1 MGYVGAGSPPPPA
14 VEVVRSGIVESVH
27 RAHVAVVD
35 PDGQLTHFAGDPW
48 VRSYPRS
55 TLKPVLAAAMV
66 ELGFQPADAEQA
78 ALAASSHSGEDFH
91 VAGVESMLD
100 HFGLTPGALRN
111 TPDWP
116 FDEQAR
122 VAWIAAGNSKSS
134 VAANCSGKHTAMLAT
149 CLANDWPLEG
159 YLDPEHPLRGALAD
173 AVSQATG
180 CDPDDVGV
188 DGCGAAVWAVPLTG
202 LARAFAA
209 LTAADEGSPG
219 RIIADG
225 MRAAPEFVGGTRRE
239 STALMRSF
247 PGMVAKDGADGV
259 YGATLPDGRGVAI
272 KIEDGAGRARPAAI
286 GGVCL
291 QLGLDADALAPIVA
305 WEPVSGG
312 GVPVGEMRPVVQL
325 SEA

>member
-1 MGYVGAGSPPPPA
+1 
-14 VEVVRSGIVESVH
+14 
-27 RAHVAVVD
+27 
-35 PDGQLTHFAGDPW
+35 
-48 VRSYPRS
+48 
-55 TLKPVLAAAMV
+55 
-66 ELGFQPADAEQA
+66 
-78 ALAASSHSGEDFH
+78 
-91 VAGVESMLD
+91 
-100 HFGLTPGALRN
+100 
-111 TPDWP
+111 
-116 FDEQAR
+116 
-122 VAWIAAGNSKSS
+122 
-134 VAANCSGKHTAMLAT
+134 MLAT

-188 DGCGAAVWAVPLTG
+188 DGCGRRWG
-202 LARAFAA
+202 G
-209 LTAADEGSPG
+209 AADRPGAGLRGPDGRRRRIPGTNHRRRDAGSTGIRRRHPTRVDG
-219 RIIADG
+219 AD
-225 MRAAPEFVGGTRRE
+225 AQ
-239 STALMRSF
+239 L

-325 SEA
+325 SEAWACSQL